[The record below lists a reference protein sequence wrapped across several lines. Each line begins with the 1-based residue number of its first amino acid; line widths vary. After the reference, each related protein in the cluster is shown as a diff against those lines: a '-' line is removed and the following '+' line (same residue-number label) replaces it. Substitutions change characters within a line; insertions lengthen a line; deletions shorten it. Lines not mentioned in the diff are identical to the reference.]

1 MEGGIYLNMDV
12 SGLAELI
19 QDLKSA
25 GDDVEE
31 LEKDMLNAAGEELE
45 EEWKEQI
52 NRHGFVKTGA
62 MQDHVSSKYN
72 YKAKT
77 VITYPKGKS
86 KSGGGKPTSNAVK
99 AYVLHHGREPNSKG
113 NGGIKASYFVDD
125 VRDNGEKRA
134 ATAMNKVVDDFLKG
148 KGL

>member
-1 MEGGIYLNMDV
+1 MH
-12 SGLAELI
+12 
-19 QDLKSA
+19 
-25 GDDVEE
+25 
-31 LEKDMLNAAGEELE
+31 AGEELE

-52 NRHGFVKTGA
+52 NRQGFVKTGA

-86 KSGGGKPTSNAVK
+86 KSGGGKPTNNAVK